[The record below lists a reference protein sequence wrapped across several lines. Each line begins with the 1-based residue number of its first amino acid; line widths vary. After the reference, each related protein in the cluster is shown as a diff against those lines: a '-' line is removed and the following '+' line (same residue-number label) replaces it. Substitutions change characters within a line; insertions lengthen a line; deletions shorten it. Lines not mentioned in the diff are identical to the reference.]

1 MVIYAAELT
10 GAIIGLAI
18 GGVVLAA
25 LFGLLYVFVISRNS
39 IKKQV
44 RELERKY
51 SYLDALLLGQDSQY
65 IHRLEIISHTNLLY
79 VEKYNDFSKRFKEI
93 FDNDDKF
100 SESMIKQLNSLIANK
115 QYKNIKSVI
124 ADTKKTIAIFEEAV
138 NELDKD
144 LYEVIRPEEEARQAI
159 LKIKEN
165 YRRVKQIFYSNSNDL
180 ELVSNSFTKV
190 FDRLD
195 QSFIDFESHIESAEY
210 DEANEMIPVL
220 ENVVSAL
227 SAALEE
233 LPSLCILIENV
244 IPEKIS
250 SLSEEYNN
258 VEKKGVPLF
267 TLSFHKK
274 VDRWNSLLENVRQR
288 AVDLSTEG
296 CKEDLNKI
304 ANEIEE
310 VRQLLN
316 TEVEDKGLFEKESD
330 ELYTKV
336 IELEKNFLK
345 ICSLLP
351 EVKEVYVISDTQL
364 ENIEKLKENM
374 NRLGTS
380 KRALDNFI
388 HSGTK
393 QPYSILRKKL
403 SELQSDYEKA
413 KVSLDDFTAY
423 LDSLKTSSEEAYTLV
438 FVYYYRCKQ
447 IESTLRNIGLPDFIE
462 GYQGQ
467 LETCYE
473 LLNVID
479 KTLKIQ
485 PINVAYVND
494 RVEELKNLANNVF
507 EEIENRYREQQLA
520 ESAIVYANR
529 DRNHQTDV
537 HQQLSVLEKAFYN
550 GEFVK
555 VYHEANGIY
564 QRMHVDEGSAN
575 NATRI

>member
-1 MVIYAAELT
+1 MRIYADLT
-10 GAIIGLAI
+10 GVIIALAI
-18 GGVVLAA
+18 GGVLLAG
-25 LFGLLYVFVISRNS
+25 LFILLYVFVISRNS

-79 VEKYNDFSKRFKEI
+79 VEKYSEFSKRFKEI

-100 SESMIKQLNSLIANK
+100 AESMIKQLNSLIANK
-115 QYKNIKSVI
+115 QYKNIKLVI
-124 ADTKKTIAIFEEAV
+124 NDAKKTIAIFEEAV
-138 NELDKD
+138 NELDKE
-144 LYEVIRPEEEARQAI
+144 LYEVIRPEEEARQAV

-190 FDRLD
+190 FDKLD
-195 QSFIDFESHIESAEY
+195 QSFTDFESHIESAEY
-210 DEANEMIPVL
+210 EEANDMLPTL
-220 ENVVSAL
+220 ERVVQAL
-227 SAALEE
+227 SNALEE

-244 IPEKIS
+244 IPEKIA
-250 SLSEEYNN
+250 SLSQDYAA

-274 VDRWNSLLENVRQR
+274 VDRWNASLNNVRQR
-288 AVDLSTEG
+288 AIDLSTEG

-304 ANEIEE
+304 SNEIEE

-316 TEVEDKGLFEKESD
+316 AELEDKDLFEKESD

-351 EVKEVYVISDTQL
+351 EVKDVYVVSDEQL
-364 ENIEKLKENM
+364 ASIDVLKENM
-374 NRLGTS
+374 NRLGAS
-380 KRALDNFI
+380 KRSLDNFI

-403 SELQSDYEKA
+403 SELQVDYDKA

-447 IESTLRNIGLPDFIE
+447 IESTLRDMGLPEFAE
-462 GYQGQ
+462 AYQGQ

-473 LLNVID
+473 LLNIID
-479 KTLKIQ
+479 RTLKVQ
-485 PINVAYVND
+485 PINVAFINAK
-494 RVEELKNLANNVF
+494 VEELKNLANNIF

-564 QRMHVDEGSAN
+564 QRMHVDEGTGAN
-575 NATRI
+575 AAKI

>member
-1 MVIYAAELT
+1 MRIYADLT
-10 GAIIGLAI
+10 GVIIALAI
-18 GGVVLAA
+18 GGVLLAG
-25 LFGLLYVFVISRNS
+25 LFILLYVFVISRNS

-79 VEKYNDFSKRFKEI
+79 VEKYSEFSKRFKEI

-100 SESMIKQLNSLIANK
+100 AESMIKQLNSLIANK
-115 QYKNIKSVI
+115 QYKNIKLVI
-124 ADTKKTIAIFEEAV
+124 NDAKKTIAIFEEAV
-138 NELDKD
+138 NELDKE
-144 LYEVIRPEEEARQAI
+144 LYEVIRPEEEARQAV

-190 FDRLD
+190 FDKLD
-195 QSFIDFESHIESAEY
+195 QSFTDFESHIESAEY
-210 DEANEMIPVL
+210 EEANDMLPTL
-220 ENVVSAL
+220 ERVVQAL
-227 SAALEE
+227 SNALEE

-244 IPEKIS
+244 IPEKIA
-250 SLSEEYNN
+250 SLSQDYAA

-274 VDRWNSLLENVRQR
+274 VDRWNASLNNVRQR
-288 AVDLSTEG
+288 AIDLSTEG

-304 ANEIEE
+304 SNEIEE

-316 TEVEDKGLFEKESD
+316 TELEDKDLFEKESD

-351 EVKEVYVISDTQL
+351 EVKDVYVVSDEQL
-364 ENIEKLKENM
+364 ANIDVLKENM
-374 NRLGTS
+374 NRLGAS
-380 KRALDNFI
+380 KRSLDNFI

-403 SELQSDYEKA
+403 SELQADYDKA
-413 KVSLDDFTAY
+413 KASLDDFTAY

-447 IESTLRNIGLPDFIE
+447 IESTLRDMGLPEFAE
-462 GYQGQ
+462 AYQGQ

-473 LLNVID
+473 LLNIID
-479 KTLKIQ
+479 RTLKVQ
-485 PINVAYVND
+485 PINVAFINAK
-494 RVEELKNLANNVF
+494 VEELKNLANNIF

-564 QRMHVDEGSAN
+564 QRMHVDEGTGAN
-575 NATRI
+575 AAKI

>member
-1 MVIYAAELT
+1 MRIYADLT
-10 GAIIGLAI
+10 GVIIALAI
-18 GGVVLAA
+18 GGVLLAG
-25 LFGLLYVFVISRNS
+25 LFILLYVFVISRNS

-79 VEKYNDFSKRFKEI
+79 VEKYSEFSKRFKEI

-100 SESMIKQLNSLIANK
+100 AESMIKQLNSLIANK
-115 QYKNIKSVI
+115 QYKNIKLVI
-124 ADTKKTIAIFEEAV
+124 NDAKKTIAIFEEAV
-138 NELDKD
+138 NELDKE
-144 LYEVIRPEEEARQAI
+144 LYEVIRPEEEARQAV

-190 FDRLD
+190 FDKLD
-195 QSFIDFESHIESAEY
+195 QSFTDFESHIESAEY
-210 DEANEMIPVL
+210 EEANDMLPTL
-220 ENVVSAL
+220 ERVVQAL
-227 SAALEE
+227 SNALEE

-244 IPEKIS
+244 IPEKIA
-250 SLSEEYNN
+250 SLSQDYAA

-274 VDRWNSLLENVRQR
+274 VDRWNASLNNVRQR
-288 AVDLSTEG
+288 AIDLSTEG

-304 ANEIEE
+304 SNEIEE

-316 TEVEDKGLFEKESD
+316 TELEDKDLFEKESD

-351 EVKEVYVISDTQL
+351 EVKDVYVVSDEQL
-364 ENIEKLKENM
+364 ANIDVLKENM
-374 NRLGTS
+374 NRLGAS
-380 KRALDNFI
+380 KRSLDNFI

-403 SELQSDYEKA
+403 SELQVDYDKA

-447 IESTLRNIGLPDFIE
+447 IESTLRDMGLPEFAE
-462 GYQGQ
+462 AYQGQ

-473 LLNVID
+473 LLNIID
-479 KTLKIQ
+479 RTLKVQ
-485 PINVAYVND
+485 PINVAFINAK
-494 RVEELKNLANNVF
+494 VEELKNLANNIF

-564 QRMHVDEGSAN
+564 QRMHVDEGTGAN
-575 NATRI
+575 AAKI